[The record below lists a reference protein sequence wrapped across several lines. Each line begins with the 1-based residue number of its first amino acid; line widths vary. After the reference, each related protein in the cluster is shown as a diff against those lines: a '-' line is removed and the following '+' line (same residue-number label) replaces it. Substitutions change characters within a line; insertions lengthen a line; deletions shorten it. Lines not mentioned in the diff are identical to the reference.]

1 MNPLAKPKMIV
12 IRFSLIL
19 PLEYDRMEKDITTY
33 QKALDDFK
41 RARSKAALQRFW
53 AGIRGKSL
61 DLLPYDEISAKLQAF
76 NKVDRGLQTV
86 KLKDIVGSVG
96 RNEDF
101 DRNFSPLNDADIIRW
116 AQVKTA
122 MTSPTGTGV
131 PPVSLYKVGDA
142 YFVLDG
148 NHRVSIAREMG
159 VEEVEAYVTE
169 MYTRVPVSAS
179 ITAEELQLKAT
190 YVEFLGQTRLD
201 QVFPGI
207 DFSLN
212 HPDNYPLLAEH
223 IDVHRYYMGIE
234 QEREIPY
241 DEAARDWYEHVYQPV
256 VEMIISSGLREEFK
270 HLTITDL
277 YLWVLDQQSILQEA
291 LGIPIRTSHAAEY
304 MALQEG
310 KTIKPPA
317 SQTEQ
322 HFEET
327 VFSDP
332 DRTVLYPPLVADDPE
347 GCLFRDILVAIG
359 DHDNY
364 WTALDQAILINRCQT
379 GHVRGLHVINPSD
392 TLDDAA
398 HHLMETRFEQRL
410 AQSGMSGKLLI
421 VSGDITN
428 KVSEHSLLSDLLVFH
443 LAFPPTGSILD
454 RLSSGIGTILRGAKR
469 PILIA
474 KEQAL
479 PFERFLVVYDG
490 SPKSK
495 EALFV
500 SAYFAG
506 RYGTKLCLFTLN
518 DGTADL
524 EAEMSYA
531 KTYLRKLNL
540 DFEYVLRKGE
550 DLVEAT
556 LAEAA
561 ANRVTTI
568 VLGGYSGN
576 SLFDRLFGSNIDN
589 LLQKTVLPVLICQ

>member
-1 MNPLAKPKMIV
+1 M
-12 IRFSLIL
+12 SLL
-19 PLEYDRMEKDITTY
+19 LEYDCMEKDITTY
-33 QKALDDFK
+33 QKALEDFK
-41 RARSKAALQRFW
+41 KARSKAALQRFW

-101 DRNFSPLNDADIIRW
+101 DRNFLPLNDADIIRW

-122 MTSPTGTGV
+122 MTSPTGAGL

-159 VEEVEAYVTE
+159 LDAIEAYVTE
-169 MYTRVPVSAS
+169 IYTRVPVSTD
-179 ITAEELQLKAT
+179 ITAEDLHIKAT
-190 YVEFLGQTRLD
+190 YVGFLEKTRLD
-201 QVFPGI
+201 QILPGV

-212 HPDNYPLLAEH
+212 QTENYPLLEEH
-223 IDVHRYYMGIE
+223 IAVHRYYMGIE
-234 QEREIPY
+234 QGREIPY
-241 DEAARDWYEHVYQPV
+241 EAAVLDWYEHVYQPV
-256 VEMIISSGLREEFK
+256 VEMIHSSGLREEFK

-291 LGIPIRTSHAAEY
+291 LGIPIRSAHAAEY

-310 KTIKPPA
+310 KTMRPPT
-317 SQTEQ
+317 SPTEQ

-327 VFSDP
+327 VFSDSAKAAFSLP
-332 DRTVLYPPLVADDPE
+332 YVQDNPE

-359 DHDNY
+359 DHDDY
-364 WTALDQAILINRCQT
+364 WKALEQAVLINLCQV
-379 GHVRGLHVINPSD
+379 GHVRGLHVISPSD
-392 TLDDAA
+392 TLDDTA
-398 HHLMETRFEQRL
+398 HQMMELRFEKRL
-410 AQSGMSGKLLI
+410 AEMGMSGKLLI
-421 VSGDITN
+421 VSGEITN
-428 KVSEHSLLSDLLVFH
+428 KLSEHSLLSDLLVLR
-443 LAFPPTGSILD
+443 LAFPPTGGILD
-454 RLSSGIGTILRGAKR
+454 RLTSGIGSILHSAKR
-469 PILIA
+469 PVLIV

-479 PFERFLVVYDG
+479 PFERMMVVYNG

-500 SAYFAG
+500 GAYFAG
-506 RYGTKLCLFTLN
+506 RFDTKLCLFTLD
-518 DGTADL
+518 DGTPDL
-524 EAEMSYA
+524 ESETSYA

-540 DFEYVLRKGE
+540 DFEFILRKGGN
-550 DLVEAT
+550 

-561 ANRVTTI
+561 LEEAAAFGATTI

-576 SLFDRLFGSNIDN
+576 SLFDRLFGSTIDN
-589 LLQKTVLPVLICQ
+589 LLQKTELPVLICQ

>member
-1 MNPLAKPKMIV
+1 
-12 IRFSLIL
+12 
-19 PLEYDRMEKDITTY
+19 MEKDITTY

-41 RARSKAALQRFW
+41 KARSKAALQRFW

-61 DLLPYDEISAKLQAF
+61 DLVPYDEISAKLKAF

-101 DRNFSPLNDADIIRW
+101 DRNFLPLNDADIIRW

-122 MTSPTGTGV
+122 MTSPSGAGV

-148 NHRVSIAREMG
+148 NHRVSIAGEMG
-159 VEEVEAYVTE
+159 LEEIEAYVTE
-169 MYTRVPVSAS
+169 IYTRVPISTS

-190 YVEFLGQTRLD
+190 YVEFLEQTRLD
-201 QVFPGI
+201 QLLPGI

-212 HPDNYPLLAEH
+212 HPQNYPLLAEH
-223 IDVHRYYMGIE
+223 IDVHRYYMGVE
-234 QEREIPY
+234 QGREIPY
-241 DEAARDWYEHVYQPV
+241 EESALDWYEKVYQPV
-256 VEMIISSGLREEFK
+256 VEMINSSGLREEFR

-291 LGIPIRTSHAAEY
+291 LGIPIRTANAAEY

-310 KTIKPPA
+310 KTMKPPS

-322 HFEET
+322 HFEDT

-332 DRTVLYPPLVADDPE
+332 ARVDFTPPYMPDDPE

-359 DHDNY
+359 DYDNS
-364 WTALDQAILINRCQT
+364 WSALEQAIFIAGCPSR
-379 GHVRGLHVINPSD
+379 HVRGLHVIHPAD
-392 TLDDAA
+392 KLDDQA
-398 HHLMETRFEQRL
+398 HQQMEVRFEQRL
-410 AQSGMSGKLLI
+410 ADVGMSGKLLI

-428 KVSEHSLLSDLLVFH
+428 KLSEHSLLSDLLVLR
-443 LAFPPTGSILD
+443 LAFPPTGGILD
-454 RLSSGIGTILRGAKR
+454 RLTSGIGSILREAKR
-469 PILIA
+469 PILIV

-479 PFERFLVVYDG
+479 PFERMLVAYNG

-500 SAYFAG
+500 SAYYAG
-506 RYGTKLCLFTLN
+506 RYGAKLCLFAFD
-518 DGTADL
+518 DGTPDL
-524 EAEMSYA
+524 GAEISYA

-540 DFEYVLRKGE
+540 DFEYILRKGGDFAE
-550 DLVEAT
+550 IT

-561 ANRVTTI
+561 ENRATTI

-576 SLFDRLFGSNIDN
+576 SLLDRLFGTSIDD

>member
-1 MNPLAKPKMIV
+1 
-12 IRFSLIL
+12 
-19 PLEYDRMEKDITTY
+19 MEKDITTY
-33 QKALDDFK
+33 HKALDDFK

-61 DLLPYDEISAKLQAF
+61 DLLPYDEISTKLKAF
-76 NKVDRGLQTV
+76 NKVDRGVQTV
-86 KLKDIVGSVG
+86 KIKDIVGSVG

-101 DRNFSPLNDADIIRW
+101 DRNFLPLNDADIIRW

-122 MTSPTGTGV
+122 MTSPTGAGV

-148 NHRVSIAREMG
+148 NHRVSIASEMG
-159 VEEVEAYVTE
+159 LDEIEAYVTE
-169 MYTRVPVSAS
+169 IHTRVPISTS

-190 YVEFLGQTRLD
+190 YIDFLEQTRLD
-201 QVFPGI
+201 QILPGI

-212 HPDNYPLLAEH
+212 HADNYPLLAEH

-234 QEREIPY
+234 QGREIPY
-241 DEAARDWYEHVYQPV
+241 DEAALDWYEKVYQPV
-256 VEMIISSGLREEFK
+256 VEMINASGLREEFK
-270 HLTITDL
+270 RLTITDL

-291 LGIPIRTSHAAEY
+291 LGIPIRTAHAAEY

-310 KTIKPPA
+310 KTIKP
-317 SQTEQ
+317 SSTQTEQ
-322 HFEET
+322 HFEDT
-327 VFSDP
+327 VFSDSAQAVF
-332 DRTVLYPPLVADDPE
+332 TPPYAPDDPE

-359 DHDNY
+359 DHDDY
-364 WTALDQAILINRCQT
+364 WSALEQAILINGCPTR
-379 GHVRGLHVINPSD
+379 HVRGLHVINPAD
-392 TLDDAA
+392 TLDEQA
-398 HHLMETRFEQRL
+398 HKEMDVRFERRL
-410 AQSGMSGKLLI
+410 AEAGVSGKLLI

-428 KVSEHSLLSDLLVFH
+428 KLSEHSLLSDLLV
-443 LAFPPTGSILD
+443 LRLVFPPTGGILD

-469 PILIA
+469 PVLIV

-479 PFERFLVVYDG
+479 PFERMLVVYDG

-506 RYGTKLCLFTLN
+506 RYGANLYLCALD
-518 DGTADL
+518 DGTPDL
-524 EAEMSYA
+524 EAEISYA

-540 DFEYVLRKGE
+540 DFEYVLREGE
-550 DLVEAT
+550 DLADKV

-561 ANRVTTI
+561 ANRATTI

-576 SLFDRLFGSNIDN
+576 SLFDRLFGSNIDD
-589 LLQKTVLPVLICQ
+589 LLQKTSLPVLICQ